1 MSSGGYQRFE
11 YRQETEA
18 AEGQEAEAAAAAVGQ
33 QQQSAASAAG
43 VEDIRARLERI
54 KQSVA
59 F

>member
-18 AEGQEAEAAAAAVGQ
+18 AEGQEAEAAAVGQ